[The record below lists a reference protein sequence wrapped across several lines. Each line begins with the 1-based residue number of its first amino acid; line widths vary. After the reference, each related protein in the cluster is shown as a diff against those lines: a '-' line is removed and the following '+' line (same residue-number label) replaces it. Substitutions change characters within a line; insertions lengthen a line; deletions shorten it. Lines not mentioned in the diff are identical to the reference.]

1 MLSVAAALVYTC
13 AMGVVVFFCRAF
25 PFLFFRK
32 GVPDDGM
39 DPRANSEA
47 GKKSAVNSFLSLIE
61 KVVPPAAMTVLAF
74 NSIAA
79 PVREN
84 LHAGIPVIAASL
96 FTALVHLWKRNFLVS
111 ILGGTVLYMVLSR
124 MFAA

>member
-1 MLSVAAALVYTC
+1 MLSVKTALVYTV
-13 AMGVVVFFCRAF
+13 AMGVVIFFCRAF

-32 GVPDDGM
+32 GVPDEGAEKSDG
-39 DPRANSEA
+39 
-47 GKKSAVNSFLSLIE
+47 GKRSAINSFLSLIE

-79 PVREN
+79 PIREN

-96 FTALVHLWKRNFLVS
+96 FTALLHVWKRNFLVS
-111 ILGGTVLYMVLSR
+111 ILGGTVLYMALGRIMGV
-124 MFAA
+124 